1 VAVFVE
7 CWIATELLGLV
18 FDRTDASAVD
28 APG

>member
-1 VAVFVE
+1 VLLVE

-18 FDRTDASAVD
+18 FDRTDVTAVD